1 MGVSLYSPR
10 IPVRC
15 LAFVTDRKR
24 CGGRPLETVVD
35 EAVSGGVNLVQLR
48 EKDLP
53 ASELYD
59 LAVRLRGVIQHRALL
74 FVNDRVD
81 VALACGADGV
91 QLGEHALPVVAARAV
106 AGHRLLIGRSVHG
119 VEAAIAAANEGADLL
134 VAGTIFPSAS
144 HPSEVPQGLTLT
156 EGITERAW
164 VPVLA
169 IGGITAGNVGSV
181 MRSGVAGAAVITAI
195 SFSPDPRAAARGLL
209 IAMTDAAV
217 AAKETKRP

>member
-1 MGVSLYSPR
+1 MARLP
-10 IPVRC
+10 IPC

-24 CGGRPLETVVD
+24 CAGRRLETVVD
-35 EAVSGGVNLVQLR
+35 DAVSGGVNLVQLR

-53 ASELYD
+53 AAELYD
-59 LAVRLRGVIQHRALL
+59 LAIKLRDVIQHRALF

-91 QLGEHALPVVAARAV
+91 QLGEQGLPTGAARAV
-106 AGHRLLIGRSVHG
+106 AGHRLLIGRSVHS

-134 VAGTIFPSAS
+134 LAGTVFPSAS
-144 HPSEVPQGLTLT
+144 HPGEAPQGLTLI

-169 IGGITAGNVGSV
+169 IGGVTAGNVASV
-181 MRSGVAGAAVITAI
+181 MRSGAAGAAVITAI
-195 SFSPDPRAAARGLL
+195 SLSPDPRGAARGLL
-209 IAMTDAAV
+209 AAMTGATP
-217 AAKETKRP
+217 AAKGARPPS